1 MTAEDTLQIVLSKL
15 DVCRIPYM
23 ITGSFGS
30 NMFGVPRATQDA
42 DIVIHTNR
50 RALDGFIKSLGD
62 EFYVSAEAAREAL
75 EKERIFNVVHLNTG
89 FKVDLIVR
97 KSRPFS
103 KTEFSRRKQSPFLGR
118 DRWFAT
124 PEDIILCKLE
134 WAKMGNS
141 ERHFSDALNV
151 AKIQKKGL
159 DREYI
164 RRWSEE
170 LNVGELVEKLF
181 KEIDSPNPANPS

>member
-15 DVCRIPYM
+15 DGCRIPYM

-30 NMFGVPRATQDA
+30 NMFGLPRATQDA
-42 DIVIHTNR
+42 DIVIHTNWKT
-50 RALDGFIKSLGD
+50 LDGFIKSLGD
-62 EFYVSAEAAREAL
+62 RFYVSVEAAGEAL
-75 EKERIFNVVHLNTG
+75 EKERIFNVVHLDTG
-89 FKVDLIVR
+89 FKIDLIIR

-103 KTEFSRRKQSPFLGR
+103 KMEFSRRRQSQFLGR

-141 ERHFSDALNV
+141 ERQFADALNV

-159 DREYI
+159 DLEYL
-164 RRWSEE
+164 RKWSEE
-170 LNVGELVEKLF
+170 LNLRDLVENLL
-181 KEIDSPNPANPS
+181 KEMD